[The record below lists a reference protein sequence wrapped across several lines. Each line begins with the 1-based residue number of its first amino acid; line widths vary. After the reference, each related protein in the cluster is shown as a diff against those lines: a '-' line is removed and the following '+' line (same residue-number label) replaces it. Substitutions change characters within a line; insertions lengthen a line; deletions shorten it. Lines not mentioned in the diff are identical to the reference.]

1 MQYEEVQNQLRT
13 EEESLKNQYGL
24 RFLFVSMLTLSLI
37 LAACRYVTES
47 NDVVQSVSYALA
59 ILSTVIGLVML
70 PFSIFQ
76 AICVAL
82 TDENPV
88 LKKIGIRRSLNLFII
103 GTIFFTPG
111 VVILVMSALAS
122 NS

>member
-1 MQYEEVQNQLRT
+1 MHHEEVQNRLGTT
-13 EEESLKNQYGL
+13 EQILKNQFGL
-24 RFLFVSMLTLSLI
+24 RALFISILTLSLI
-37 LAACRYVTES
+37 LAACSYVKDA

-88 LKKIGIRRSLNLFII
+88 LRKIGIRRSLNLFII